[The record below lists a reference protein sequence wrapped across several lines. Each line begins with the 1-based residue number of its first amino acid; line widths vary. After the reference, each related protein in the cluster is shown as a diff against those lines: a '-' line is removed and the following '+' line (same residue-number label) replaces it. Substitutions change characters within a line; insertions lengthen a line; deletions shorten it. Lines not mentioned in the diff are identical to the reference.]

1 MSSAKRAPLNLL
13 CLTKTWCQRSSLCQQ
28 RLCVKDVAVLGNCIK
43 DVPLSAE
50 AAERISLFLLFLL
63 LLAEVTTPA
72 GSRLQVQQTKRGRD
86 TCQSQGELPR
96 LRNPRPCLHFPLREN
111 GDRGRFLGEDVPETR
126 AYTLSGLQGPTTVSS
141 VQRSS
146 CAGGSGSWTTS

>member
-1 MSSAKRAPLNLL
+1 MF
-13 CLTKTWCQRSSLCQQ
+13 LCQQ

-72 GSRLQVQQTKRGRD
+72 M
-86 TCQSQGELPR
+86 
-96 LRNPRPCLHFPLREN
+96 
-111 GDRGRFLGEDVPETR
+111 ETR
-126 AYTLSGLQGPTTVSS
+126 F
-141 VQRSS
+141 
-146 CAGGSGSWTTS
+146 

>member
-1 MSSAKRAPLNLL
+1 MF
-13 CLTKTWCQRSSLCQQ
+13 LCQQ

-72 GSRLQVQQTKRGRD
+72 METRFQNIL
-86 TCQSQGELPR
+86 GEL
-96 LRNPRPCLHFPLREN
+96 
-111 GDRGRFLGEDVPETR
+111 GDGQDNFYST
-126 AYTLSGLQGPTTVSS
+126 YTL
-141 VQRSS
+141 
-146 CAGGSGSWTTS
+146 